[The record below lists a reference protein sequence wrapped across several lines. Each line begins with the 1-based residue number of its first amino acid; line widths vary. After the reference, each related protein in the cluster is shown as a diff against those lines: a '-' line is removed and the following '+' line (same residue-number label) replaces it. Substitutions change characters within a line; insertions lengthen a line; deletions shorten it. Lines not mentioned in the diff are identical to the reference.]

1 MALINNE
8 IAVEELNKKVEIK
21 VKLDQK
27 KDLAT
32 FQVCP
37 PNLFFLSFL
46 QNCCCC
52 SSHCYCWYCC
62 FVVILV
68 VVVLG
73 GAFLSWLVL

>member
-32 FQVCP
+32 FQVCH

-46 QNCCCC
+46 QNSCC